1 MRANTVP
8 VESRT
13 STPRTNFS
21 RMTQPSTIELDRP
34 DIESPSAN
42 DREAETRLA
51 AWFRDLG
58 SVLIGFSGGVDS
70 AYLACVAVDALG
82 PERVLAVIGRSAS
95 YPAEQWERARE
106 VARSFAIPVLEV
118 NTDEVSDPRYAAN
131 PSNRCYFCKT
141 ELWDQLAPIARDRGL
156 AVVVD
161 GTNADDL
168 GDHRPG
174 ARAAAEHAVRS
185 PLAELG
191 FSKAM
196 IRRLSR
202 ERGIRTW
209 SQPAS
214 PCLSS
219 RIPYG
224 TAVTID
230 RLRQVERA
238 ERALRD
244 AGVSGDLRVRYHGDL
259 ARIEIAA
266 DALDEWLAPSARD
279 ALRDAVLSA
288 GFARVALDV
297 RGFRSGSLN
306 VLGGVVAEP
315 LVRARS
321 GISAGDADGLTREL
335 RGRGLAC
342 DIEGRERLGVL
353 TWSERGPRDPLAEA
367 QTRAVV
373 IEAARGYGFTHVAV
387 DLATAV
393 AGRIVDDPTAP
404 DATVR
409 RG

>member
-1 MRANTVP
+1 
-8 VESRT
+8 
-13 STPRTNFS
+13 
-21 RMTQPSTIELDRP
+21 MTQSRAVVVDVERP
-34 DIESPSAN
+34 DIESPSTD
-42 DREAETRLA
+42 DREAEARLA
-51 AWFRDLG
+51 AWFRDHG
-58 SVLIGFSGGVDS
+58 SALIGFSGGVDS

-82 PERVLAVIGRSAS
+82 AEQVLAVIGRSAS

-106 VARSFAIPVLEV
+106 VALSFDIPVLEV

-141 ELWDQLAPIARDRGL
+141 ELWDTLAPIAHDRDL

-191 FSKAM
+191 FTKAA

-202 ERGIRTW
+202 ARGIPTW

-230 RLRQVERA
+230 RLRQVELA
-238 ERALRD
+238 ERALRH
-244 AGVSGDLRVRYHGDL
+244 AGVIGDLRVRYHGDL

-266 DALDEWLAPSARD
+266 DALNGWLEASARD
-279 ALRDAVLSA
+279 RLRVAVRSA
-288 GFARVALDV
+288 GFDRVALDV

-321 GISAGDADGLTREL
+321 SVDSGDPAGLTREL
-335 RGRGLAC
+335 Q
-342 DIEGRERLGVL
+342 RLGVAFEVEGRQRLAVL
-353 TWSERGPRDPLAEA
+353 TGAMQVEGDRLVDPR
-367 QTRAVV
+367 TRTAVLEV
-373 IEAARGYGFTHVAV
+373 ARGYGFTHVALDLGLTVV
-387 DLATAV
+387 DAA
-393 AGRIVDDPTAP
+393 IH
-404 DATVR
+404 